1 MESQSCF
8 EYNQGLTETP
18 VVKPTAARGFSP
30 DFGSPVGWSFQV
42 RVLFGHPKQTE
53 NPSEKVW
60 GLSPLDFATLEP
72 FLAVRRFVAR
82 WDLDLAT
89 GAYLESLKV
98 PALVET
104 QFQKCMACS
113 KGTGNPSELALGC
126 AVTKSMRILTC
137 SHECSRSSTLVERR
151 TRKLWGMT
159 FGSTGCPRELRLTV
173 PAGRKCLGP
182 AQGLVFVIDG
192 PRVSCFSFVSALLAA
207 SWSRE
212 LLQLLL
218 SCKFSDAGVRV
229 SELGFV
235 AGCLVRNV

>member
-1 MESQSCF
+1 MHGLQQGHGQSF
-8 EYNQGLTETP
+8 RTSFGL
-18 VVKPTAARGFSP
+18 
-30 DFGSPVGWSFQV
+30 
-42 RVLFGHPKQTE
+42 
-53 NPSEKVW
+53 
-60 GLSPLDFATLEP
+60 
-72 FLAVRRFVAR
+72 
-82 WDLDLAT
+82 
-89 GAYLESLKV
+89 
-98 PALVET
+98 
-104 QFQKCMACS
+104 
-113 KGTGNPSELALGC
+113 
-126 AVTKSMRILTC
+126 C
-137 SHECSRSSTLVERR
+137 SHEVHEDPDVLARVLEEFDPSGTQDKKAVGNDIR
-151 TRKLWGMT
+151 T